1 MRTVS
6 RILVASMLCITVSP
20 ALATPDPP
28 LATPDE
34 EVRAII
40 SAWAQ
45 AYTAGDHTKISQL
58 YDHYG
63 RLHGVDTAD
72 LVGPEAISEH
82 YYFEN
87 GHTTLR
93 SVKLGAIKCYS
104 YDDATATCA
113 GGMQFVVT
121 KQSGERLSQPSQ
133 FSVAF
138 AYDHDVGR
146 WLIQDHR
153 VLRGIAVAVNPAP
166 TLQADT
172 VKSPPNVVPASA
184 ATIPVQ

>member
-6 RILVASMLCITVSP
+6 RILAASVLCLTVSP
-20 ALATPDPP
+20 ALATPDPA

-45 AYTAGDHTKISQL
+45 AYTEGDHTKISQL

-72 LVGPEAISEH
+72 MIGPEAISEH

-87 GHTTLR
+87 GQNTLR
-93 SVKLGAIKCYS
+93 SVKLSDVKCYA

-113 GGMQFVVT
+113 GGMEFVVT
-121 KQSGERLSQPSQ
+121 TRSGKTVSQPSQ
-133 FSVAF
+133 VSVAF

-146 WLIQDHR
+146 WLIHDHR
-153 VLRGIAVAVNPAP
+153 VLRGIAVAVKPAP
-166 TLQADT
+166 TLQADA
-172 VKSPPNVVPASA
+172 VQPSLSSGPASA
-184 ATIPVQ
+184 AAIPVQ

>member
-6 RILVASMLCITVSP
+6 RILVASMLCIAVSP
-20 ALATPDPP
+20 A

-45 AYTAGDHTKISQL
+45 AYTKGDHNKISQL
-58 YDHYG
+58 YDHYA
-63 RLHGVDTAD
+63 RLHGVDAAD
-72 LVGPEAISEH
+72 MIGPEAISEH

-87 GHTTLR
+87 GHNTLR
-93 SVKLGAIKCYS
+93 SVKLSDIKCYS

-113 GGMQFVVT
+113 GGMEFIVT
-121 KQSGERLSQPSQ
+121 KRSGERLSQPSQ
-133 FSVAF
+133 VSVAF

-153 VLRGIAVAVNPAP
+153 VLRGIAVAVKPAP
-166 TLQADT
+166 TLQADA
-172 VKSPPNVVPASA
+172 VQPSLSIVPASA

>member
-20 ALATPDPP
+20 ALATPD
-28 LATPDE
+28 E
-34 EVRAII
+34 EVRDII

-45 AYTAGDHTKISQL
+45 AYTEGDHNKISQL
-58 YDHYG
+58 YDRYA

-72 LVGPEAISEH
+72 MIGPEAISEH

-87 GHTTLR
+87 GHNTPR
-93 SVKLGAIKCYS
+93 SVKLSDIKCYS

-113 GGMQFVVT
+113 GGMEFVVT
-121 KQSGERLSQPSQ
+121 KRSGETLSQPSQ
-133 FSVAF
+133 VSLAF
-138 AYDHDVGR
+138 AYDHDVGQ
-146 WLIQDHR
+146 WLIHDHR

-166 TLQADT
+166 TLQADA
-172 VKSPPNVVPASA
+172 VQPSLSIVPASA

>member
-6 RILVASMLCITVSP
+6 RILVASVLCITASP
-20 ALATPDPP
+20 AFAG
-28 LATPDE
+28 PDE
-34 EVRAII
+34 EVRDIV

-45 AYTAGDHTKISQL
+45 AYTAGDHNKISQL
-58 YDHYG
+58 YDRSA
-63 RLHGVDTAD
+63 RLHGVDAAD
-72 LVGPEAISEH
+72 MIGPEAISEH

-87 GHTTLR
+87 GHNTLR
-93 SVKLGAIKCYS
+93 SVKLSDIKCYS

-113 GGMQFVVT
+113 GGMEFVVT
-121 KQSGERLSQPSQ
+121 KRSGERLSQPSQ

-153 VLRGIAVAVNPAP
+153 VLRGIAVAVRPAP

>member
-6 RILVASMLCITVSP
+6 RILAASVLCITVSP
-20 ALATPDPP
+20 ALAG
-28 LATPDE
+28 PDE
-34 EVRAII
+34 EVRDVL

-45 AYTAGDHTKISQL
+45 AYTEGDHTKISQL

-72 LVGPEAISEH
+72 MVGPEAISEH

-87 GHTTLR
+87 GHSTLR
-93 SVKLGAIKCYS
+93 SVKLNHVKCYS

-113 GGMQFVVT
+113 GGMEFVVT
-121 KQSGERLSQPSQ
+121 KRSGERLSQPSQ

-146 WLIQDHR
+146 WLIHDHR

-172 VKSPPNVVPASA
+172 LKSPPNVVPASA
-184 ATIPVQ
+184 PTIPVQ

>member
-6 RILVASMLCITVSP
+6 RILAASVLCITVSP
-20 ALATPDPP
+20 ALAG
-28 LATPDE
+28 PDE
-34 EVRAII
+34 EVRDVL

-45 AYTAGDHTKISQL
+45 AYTEGDHTKISQL

-63 RLHGVDTAD
+63 RLHGMDTAD
-72 LVGPEAISEH
+72 MVGPQAISEH

-87 GHTTLR
+87 GHNTLR
-93 SVKLGAIKCYS
+93 SVKLGDIKCYS

-113 GGMQFVVT
+113 GGMEFVVT
-121 KQSGERLSQPSQ
+121 KGSGETVSQPSQ
-133 FSVAF
+133 VSLAF
-138 AYDHDVGR
+138 AYDHDDGK

-166 TLQADT
+166 TLQADA
-172 VKSPPNVVPASA
+172 VQPSLGIVPASA

>member
-1 MRTVS
+1 MRTMS

-20 ALATPDPP
+20 ALATPD
-28 LATPDE
+28 E
-34 EVRAII
+34 EVRDII

-45 AYTAGDHTKISQL
+45 AYTEGDHTKISQL

-72 LVGPEAISEH
+72 MVGPEAISEH

-93 SVKLGAIKCYS
+93 SVKLSDIKCYS

-113 GGMQFVVT
+113 GGMEFVVT
-121 KQSGERLSQPSQ
+121 KRSGETLSQPSQ

-138 AYDHDVGR
+138 AYDYGVGQ
-146 WLIQDHR
+146 WLIHDHR

-166 TLQADT
+166 TLQADA
-172 VKSPPNVVPASA
+172 VKSPPNVVPARA
-184 ATIPVQ
+184 ATIPLQ